1 MVRQLVSIVLILAAG
16 ALVLLAIRSFGSKP
30 GSVAEGTGQTVPSQ
44 QPKDVF
50 EFERAQARKTTL
62 AGRLGEDDGFMAAIF
77 FGGDILGSLEVCG
90 CPKNPLGGVARR
102 QGYIRLF
109 AERYPDVPFL
119 HVDTGYFF
127 SDRVDPMTGDLA
139 EDVVVGNEWVVRAYE
154 HMKLDVVNL
163 SYHDLPQLAR
173 CFQSK
178 EFRRHVAETP
188 VVKRFLSANV
198 RSRGAAYANPQPYMI
213 RELRGGRLNG
223 RALRVGFIGVT
234 EAGNYRGREFVV
246 SDPLVAVRSLVPR
259 VRARADLV
267 VVLAYLSPERIE
279 SLARENPEVDVI
291 LADVG
296 RPLWLPPKTI
306 GRTYIAYSAYQT
318 KLLGE
323 LRLYREQRSGRWK
336 GLARYIELDGLIPED
351 ATTEALRAEA
361 RRELAAVQRRLVE
374 RAMAASRGTRHAAS
388 GDGATFVGSR
398 ACQSCHA
405 SAYAVW
411 TASGH
416 AHAFA
421 TLQKAK
427 RESDPQ
433 CLGCHVTGYEQPG
446 GFLSIFSTPR
456 LKDVQCEAC
465 HGPASR
471 HLEDPTR
478 SYGKVGV
485 PEGCLPCHTRENSPD
500 FEPVSYWAKI
510 KH

>member
-1 MVRQLVSIVLILAAG
+1 MVRQLVGVFIILTAG
-16 ALVLLAIRSFGSKP
+16 ALVLLAVHFFGSRP
-30 GSVAEGTGQTVPSQ
+30 GLVAEEAMQTAAPQ

-50 EFERAQARKTTL
+50 EFERARARKTEL
-62 AGRLGEDDGFMAAIF
+62 SGRLGEDDGFSAAIF

-109 AERYPDVPFL
+109 AERYPGVPFL

-139 EDVVVGNEWVVRAYE
+139 EDVVVGNEWVIRAYE

-173 CFQSK
+173 CFRLE
-178 EFRRHVAETP
+178 EFRRHAAETP

-198 RSRGAAYANPQPYMI
+198 RSREASYANPQPYVI
-213 RELRGGRLNG
+213 RELSGGRLNG
-223 RALRVGFIGVT
+223 RTLRIGLIGVT
-234 EAGNYRGREFVV
+234 EAGNYRGREFSI
-246 SDPLVAVRSLVPR
+246 SDPLVAVRSLLPQ
-259 VRARADLV
+259 VRARSDLV
-267 VVLAYLSPERIE
+267 VVLAYLSPEMIE
-279 SLARENPEVDVI
+279 SLARENPQVDVI

-296 RPLWLPPKTI
+296 RPLWLSPKTI

-323 LRLYREQRSGRWK
+323 LRLYGEEQGGRWK
-336 GLARYIELDGLIPED
+336 VLARYVELDGLIPD
-351 ATTEALRAEA
+351 DPAVEALRAEA
-361 RRELAAVQRRLVE
+361 RRELAAVQRRLAE
-374 RAMAASRGTRHAAS
+374 RAMAASRRTRHTAS

-398 ACQSCHA
+398 ACQPCHA

-411 TASGH
+411 TTSGH

-427 RESDPQ
+427 RENDPQ
-433 CLGCHVTGYEQPG
+433 CLACHVTGYEQPG
-446 GFLSIFSTPR
+446 GFLNVFSTPR

-478 SYGKVGV
+478 PYGKVGV

-500 FEPVSYWAKI
+500 FEPLSYWAKI